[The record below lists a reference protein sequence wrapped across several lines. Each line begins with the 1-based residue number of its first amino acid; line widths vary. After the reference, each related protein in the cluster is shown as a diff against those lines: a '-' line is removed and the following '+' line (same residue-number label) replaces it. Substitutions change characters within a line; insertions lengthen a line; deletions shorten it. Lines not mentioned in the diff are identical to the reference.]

1 MISINNVTKAFTAV
15 TAVDHLS
22 LEIGEGISGL
32 VGENGA
38 GKSTLFRLISGVYQ
52 TTEGNITVDG
62 NDANSK
68 EAKTSLFFLSDE
80 PFYNLNN
87 TPVNLYSVYSPFFE
101 IDKEKYMELLE
112 TFGLPI
118 NNRMMTFSKGMKRQT
133 FIALSLSMK
142 VKYLLLDEAFDGL
155 DPVVLETIKNEIAK
169 KAQEGTTVVISTHN
183 ISLLER
189 LADRFII
196 LSKGRLADKKEDGDI
211 GVNLV
216 KYQVLFGKDH
226 TQEEFEKVGIK
237 IISFKKV
244 GSIIHFITEENI
256 DVKTLINKIDKP
268 LVLENIPVDKEESIK
283 LVMISAKEARK
294 HE

>member
-1 MISINNVTKAFTAV
+1 MITINNVTKAFTQV

-22 LEIGEGISGL
+22 LEIGDGISGL

-52 TTEGNITVDG
+52 PTEGNILVDG
-62 NDANSK
+62 YDSNSK
-68 EAKTSLFFLSDE
+68 EAKESLFFLSDE

-87 TPVNLYSVYSPFFE
+87 TPVNLYSVYSPFFD
-101 IDKEKYMELLE
+101 IDKEKYMELLK

-118 NNRMMTFSKGMKRQT
+118 NNRMATFSKGMKRQT
-133 FIALSLSMK
+133 FIALSLSMN

-155 DPVVLETIKNEIAK
+155 DPVVLETIKNQIAK
-169 KAQEGTTVVISTHN
+169 KAETGTKIIISTHN
-183 ISLLER
+183 ISLLEK

-196 LSKGRLADKKEDGDI
+196 LSKGRLADQKEDSDI

-216 KYQVLFGKDH
+216 KYQVLFNKDH
-226 TQEEFEKVGIK
+226 TKEEFEQAGIK
-237 IISFKKV
+237 IISFNKV
-244 GSIIHFITEENI
+244 GSIIHFITEERI
-256 DVKTLINKIDKP
+256 DVKTLINKVDKP
-268 LVLENIPVDKEESIK
+268 LVLENIPVDKEETIK
-283 LVMISAKEARK
+283 LVMISAKEGNK